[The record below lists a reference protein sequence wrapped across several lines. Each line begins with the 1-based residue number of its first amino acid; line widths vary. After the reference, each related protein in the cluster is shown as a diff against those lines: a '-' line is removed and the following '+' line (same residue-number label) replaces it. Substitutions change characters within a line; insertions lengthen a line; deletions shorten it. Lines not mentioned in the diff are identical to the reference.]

1 MELGYWLSCEE
12 HDPTTLVAHAVAAE
26 RAGFGLAIASDHFHP
41 WIPAQG
47 QAPFVWSVLG
57 AIACATDRITLATGV
72 SAPLRRVHPV
82 TLAHAAST
90 IAAMS
95 RGRFVLG
102 LGIGERLNEHITA
115 DPWPRPGV
123 RRRMLQEAIVV
134 LRQLLAGDDVDHEG
148 EFFTVEH
155 ARLYTRAATPP
166 PLWVAVGGPR
176 TARVAGEQADGML
189 GLEPTAG
196 LVETFE
202 RAGGA
207 GKPVVAQLH
216 VCLADSVDDAVRTAR
231 RRAALRGGPTRAL
244 RVRSRGSRRRRHPTG
259 RDLLYRRGTRHAG
272 GVRVRRCGLHARR
285 AASGRARPRPAVRL
299 RAEGPA
305 ARVQLTGRG
314 VIRAPGLRRAGRGS
328 RAPTPRLN
336 APRRAAG
343 SCSSPVTR

>member
-102 LGIGERLNEHITA
+102 LGIGERLNEHVIA
-115 DPWPRPGV
+115 DAWPRPGV

-231 RRAALRGGPTRAL
+231 RWWPQQALPGALLSEVARPEHFASAVAVLDDDAIRQAVICCTDAAPVMQAVSEFAGAGFTHVALHQVGPDQ
-244 RVRSRGSRRRRHPTG
+244 G
-259 RDLLYRRGTRHAG
+259 RLFDFAQKDLL
-272 GVRVRRCGLHARR
+272 
-285 AASGRARPRPAVRL
+285 PAF
-299 RAEGPA
+299 
-305 ARVQLTGRG
+305 
-314 VIRAPGLRRAGRGS
+314 S
-328 RAPTPRLN
+328 
-336 APRRAAG
+336 
-343 SCSSPVTR
+343 